1 MSRAGESGAGGPPAI
16 PDETA
21 VRAVLPAAAGAARSI
36 NSHDRLLRS
45 VSRSFYLSLRIL
57 PGSVRPTLSLAY
69 LLARASD
76 SVADV
81 ATSPREDRIRLLRG
95 LPASWPQDS
104 LPELA
109 GADRELIGAL
119 PDLLASL
126 RESPDR
132 EEIERVWRTIL
143 DGQIF
148 DITRFAPPAGASAKS
163 ADDADHGTA
172 GVPPASS
179 ECGQDARAPCSLR
192 FSEMRPPPAGSL
204 TLAEAVHYTGLV
216 AGCVGEFWTDICFKH
231 VPDYSR
237 ESLETMR
244 GLGFSLGCGLQW
256 VNILRDRQ
264 ADAADGRIYVP
275 PEHFSS
281 ALLIARGHLADGARY
296 ADAVRPRRLRTA
308 CRLPLLLAERTLDLV
323 AGSPFAA
330 RVKTGRW
337 FVWRSLALAA
347 WK

>member
-1 MSRAGESGAGGPPAI
+1 MRSKRHIMKS
-16 PDETA
+16 T
-21 VRAVLPAAAGAARSI
+21 RSI
-36 NSHDRLLRS
+36 STHDPLLRS

-57 PGSVRPTLSLAY
+57 PRSVRPTLSLAY

-76 SVADV
+76 SVADI

-95 LPASWPQDS
+95 LSASWPPDPLQ
-104 LPELA
+104 ELA

-126 RESPDR
+126 RESSDR

-143 DGQIF
+143 GGQIF
-148 DITRFAPPAGASAKS
+148 DITRFAPPARASAKN
-163 ADDADHGTA
+163 ADEAAHRSVGC
-172 GVPPASS
+172 PPASS
-179 ECGQDARAPCSLR
+179 QCGQDAGGPGSLR
-192 FSEMRPPPAGSL
+192 FSEMLIPPAGPL

-244 GLGFSLGCGLQW
+244 RLGFSLGCGLQW
-256 VNILRDRQ
+256 VNILRDRH
-264 ADAADGRIYVP
+264 ADAADGRIYVQ
-275 PEHFSS
+275 PEHFST

-296 ADAVRPRRLRTA
+296 ADAVRPRRLRAA